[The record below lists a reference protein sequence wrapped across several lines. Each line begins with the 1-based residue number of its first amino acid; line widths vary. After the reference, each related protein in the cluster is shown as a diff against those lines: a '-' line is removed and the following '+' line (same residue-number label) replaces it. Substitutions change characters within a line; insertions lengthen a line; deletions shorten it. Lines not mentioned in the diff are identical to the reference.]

1 MKDFFLDKFEYTHH
15 CNQLLIDVLFKN
27 PETYR
32 DRISLLASHSLNAH
46 HVWNHRLFGIAAT
59 FSVWQI
65 LEIGVLPTINNEN
78 FEHTKL
84 FLQKKNLAEPVNY
97 TNSKGESFTNTAG
110 DILFHLINHSTY
122 HRGQLVSQLKVEGVE
137 PIVTDY
143 IFYKR

>member
-1 MKDFFLDKFEYTHH
+1 MKAFFLDKFEYTHH

-32 DRISLLASHSLNAH
+32 DRISLLASHTLNAH
-46 HVWNHRLFGIAAT
+46 HVWNHRLMGIAA
-59 FSVWQI
+59 SYSIWQI
-65 LEIGVLPTINNEN
+65 LEIDDLHLINNEN
-78 FEHTKL
+78 FEHTKE
-84 FLQKKNLAEPVNY
+84 FLQKKNLAEHLNY
-97 TNSKGESFTNTAG
+97 TNSKGQNFTNTAG

-122 HRGQLVSQLKVEGVE
+122 HRGQLVSQLKAEGVE

>member
-1 MKDFFLDKFEYTHH
+1 MKAFFLDKFEYTHH

-32 DRISLLASHSLNAH
+32 DRISLLASHTLNAH
-46 HVWNHRLFGIAAT
+46 HVWNHRLMEIAA
-59 FSVWQI
+59 SYSIWQI
-65 LEIGVLPTINNEN
+65 LEMDDLHLINNEN
-78 FEHTKL
+78 FEHTKE
-84 FLQKKNLAEPVNY
+84 FLQKKNLAEHLNY
-97 TNSKGESFTNTAG
+97 TNSKGQNFTNTAG